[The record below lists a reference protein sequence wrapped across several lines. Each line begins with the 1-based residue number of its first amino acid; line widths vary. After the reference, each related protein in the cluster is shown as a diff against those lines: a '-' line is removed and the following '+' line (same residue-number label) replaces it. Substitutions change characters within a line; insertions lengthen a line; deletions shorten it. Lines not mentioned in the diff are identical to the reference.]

1 MGTTMR
7 WTSADLEALPNN
19 NGNRHEI
26 IDGELYMSKQ
36 PHWHHQFICFQ
47 LATQLNTW
55 SKATNLGQTNI
66 APGVIFT
73 DENDVAPDLIWIS
86 AERLADALDAAGHLH
101 AVPELVVEV
110 LSLGSVNVRRDRL
123 VKLKLYSQQGVQE
136 YWIVDWQLR
145 RIEIYRRHD
154 MVLEYVA
161 TLQSGDT
168 LETTLLPG
176 FSCSIASLFETLP
189 ECPPVMP

>member
-1 MGTTMR
+1 MRATMR
-7 WTSADLEALPNN
+7 WTSADLEALPNT
-19 NGNRHEI
+19 NGKRAEI

-47 LATQLNTW
+47 LATQLNSW

-73 DENDVAPDLIWIS
+73 EENDVAPDLVWIS
-86 AERLADALDAAGHLH
+86 IERLSSALDAAGHLH

-110 LSLGSVNVRRDRL
+110 LSPGSVNERRDRQ

-136 YWIVDWQLR
+136 YWIVDWQLL

-154 MVLEYVA
+154 LVLEYVEK
-161 TLQSGDT
+161 LQSGDT
-168 LETTLLPG
+168 LETALLPE